1 MVKPIQLKPLLS
13 LENKAFF
20 IYNKLM
26 NIVINNKKFNVD
38 VADTFKKRLF
48 GLMGKK
54 NITKGIFFPK
64 TRSIHTFF
72 MKENIDIVMINKNN
86 IVIYYQKNVNK
97 NKIII
102 KKKAYHTIEL
112 PSNSL
117 SNINIGDK
125 LIID

>member
-1 MVKPIQLKPLLS
+1 MKIIITKQ
-13 LENKAFF
+13 E
-20 IYNKLM
+20 
-26 NIVINNKKFNVD
+26 FNVD

-54 NITKGIFFPK
+54 NIKKGLFFPK

-72 MKENIDIVMINKNN
+72 MKENIDVIMIDKNN
-86 IVIYYQKNVNK
+86 KVIFFKKSLSK

-112 PSNSL
+112 PNNSL
-117 SNINIGDK
+117 NNININDE
-125 LIID
+125 LTIS

>member
-1 MVKPIQLKPLLS
+1 
-13 LENKAFF
+13 
-20 IYNKLM
+20 M